1 MLKLGQ
7 QPIIFSDL
15 DGTLLDHNDYSI
27 DAVEPVLKKLALLSV
42 DVIPTT
48 SKTFAELQFI
58 MPQLGLKTPFI
69 VENGAAVFIPKPKLE
84 TKYKNKTNTTLMN
97 QPEGTES
104 IQGYWRKPFTQPRSH
119 WQASI
124 EQAKRQFEGCFSLM
138 TEMSATEVAEL
149 TGLTE
154 EEAQRAL
161 QRDYSEPISWH
172 GSAEQEQCFI
182 EFMQQCGATVLKGG
196 RFLHIGGCAQKGI
209 AMEWLMNV
217 YQKDLLQQEDLLQRA
232 GQQKDWFSI
241 ALGDSGNDI
250 SMLELADIAVR
261 IRSEHHDFP
270 ILSREEGVIDSDS
283 YGPTGWAECIQRILS
298 LE

>member
-27 DAVEPVLKKLALLSV
+27 DAVEPFLKKLVHLSV

-48 SKTFAELQFI
+48 SKTFAELQFL
-58 MPQLGLKTPFI
+58 MPQLGLTTPFI
-69 VENGAAVFIPKPKLE
+69 VENGAAVFIPKPK
-84 TKYKNKTNTTLMN
+84 TAITLMN

-104 IQGYWRKPFTQPRSH
+104 IQDYWRKSFTQPRSH

-124 EQAKRQFEGCFSLM
+124 EQAKRKFKGCFSLM
-138 TEMSATEVAEL
+138 TEMSATQVAEF

-172 GSAEQEQCFI
+172 GSVEQEQGFI

-217 YQKDLLQQEDLLQRA
+217 YQRDLLQQT

-270 ILSREEGVIDSDS
+270 ILSREEGIIDSDS
-283 YGPTGWAECIQRILS
+283 YGPTGWAECVSKILD
-298 LE
+298 LKQ

>member
-7 QPIIFSDL
+7 QSIIFSELIIFSDL

-27 DAVEPVLKKLALLSV
+27 DAVEPVLKKLALLNV

-58 MPQLGLKTPFI
+58 MPKLGLTTSFI
-69 VENGAAVFIPKPKLE
+69 VENGAAVFIPK
-84 TKYKNKTNTTLMN
+84 TMLMN

-104 IQGYWRKPFTQPRSH
+104 IQDYWRKSFTQPRSH
-119 WQASI
+119 WQTSI
-124 EQAKRQFEGCFSLM
+124 EQAKREFKGCFSLM
-138 TEMSATEVAEL
+138 TKMSATEVAEL

-161 QRDYSEPISWH
+161 QRDYGEPVKWH
-172 GSAEQEQCFI
+172 GSAEQELCFI

-217 YQKDLLQQEDLLQRA
+217 YQNELLLQRDLLQKS

-270 ILSREEGVIDSDS
+270 VLAREEGVIDSDS
-283 YGPTGWAECIQRILS
+283 YGPTGWAECMQRLLS

>member
-7 QPIIFSDL
+7 QLIIFSDL

-27 DAVEPVLKKLALLSV
+27 DAVEPVLKKLVRLSV

-58 MPQLGLKTPFI
+58 MPQLGLTTPFI
-69 VENGAAVFIPKPKLE
+69 VENGAAVFIPK
-84 TKYKNKTNTTLMN
+84 TNTALMN

-104 IQGYWRKPFTQPRSH
+104 IQNYWRKSFTQPRSH
-119 WQASI
+119 WQPYI

-138 TEMSATEVAEL
+138 TEMSATQVAKL

-161 QRDYSEPISWH
+161 QRDYSEPVSWH
-172 GSAEQEQCFI
+172 GSVEQEQGFI

-217 YQKDLLQQEDLLQRA
+217 YQRDILQQT

-261 IRSEHHDFP
+261 ISSEHHDFP
-270 ILSREEGVIDSDS
+270 VLSREQGVIDSDS
-283 YGPTGWAECIQRILS
+283 YGPTGWAECMSKILD
-298 LE
+298 LKQ

>member
-27 DAVEPVLKKLALLSV
+27 DAVEPLLKKLVHLSV

-58 MPQLGLKTPFI
+58 MPQLGLTTPFI
-69 VENGAAVFIPKPKLE
+69 VENGAAVFIPKPK
-84 TKYKNKTNTTLMN
+84 TATTLMN

-104 IQGYWRKPFTQPRSH
+104 IQDYWCKSFTQPRSH
-119 WQASI
+119 WQPYI

-138 TEMSATEVAEL
+138 TEMSAAQVAEL
-149 TGLTE
+149 TSLTE

-161 QRDYSEPISWH
+161 QRDYSEPVSWH
-172 GSAEQEQCFI
+172 GSVEQEQCFI
-182 EFMQQCGATVLKGG
+182 EFMQLCGATVLKGG
-196 RFLHIGGCAQKGI
+196 RFLHIGGWAQKGI

-217 YQKDLLQQEDLLQRA
+217 YQKDFLQQT
-232 GQQKDWFSI
+232 GQQKESENHD
-241 ALGDSGNDI
+241 ALNEFAPRYP
-250 SMLELADIAVR
+250 L
-261 IRSEHHDFP
+261 IR
-270 ILSREEGVIDSDS
+270 
-283 YGPTGWAECIQRILS
+283 AC
-298 LE
+298 

>member
-1 MLKLGQ
+1 MLKLSQ
-7 QPIIFSDL
+7 RPIIFTDL

-27 DAVEPVLKKLALLSV
+27 DAVEPILKKLALLRV

-69 VENGAAVFIPKPKLE
+69 VENGAAVFIPKPK
-84 TKYKNKTNTTLMN
+84 TATTLMN

-104 IQGYWRKPFTQPRSH
+104 IQDYWCKSFTQTRSH
-119 WQASI
+119 WQPYI

-161 QRDYSEPISWH
+161 QRDYSEPVSWH

-209 AMEWLMNV
+209 AMEWLMNA
-217 YQKDLLQQEDLLQRA
+217 YQQT

-270 ILSREEGVIDSDS
+270 ILSREDGVIDSDS

>member
-1 MLKLGQ
+1 MRKLDQ
-7 QPIIFSDL
+7 QLIIFSDL

-27 DAVEPVLKKLALLSV
+27 DAVVPVLNKLTQRSV

-48 SKTFAELQFI
+48 SKTFSELQFI
-58 MPQLGLKTPFI
+58 MPKLGLNTPFI
-69 VENGAAVFIPKPKLE
+69 IENGAAVFIPK
-84 TKYKNKTNTTLMN
+84 TILMS

-104 IQGYWRKPFTQPRSH
+104 IQDYWQKSFTQPRSH

-154 EEAQRAL
+154 KEAQRAL
-161 QRDYSEPISWH
+161 QRNYSEPISWH
-172 GSAEQEQCFI
+172 GSVEQEQCFI

-217 YQKDLLQQEDLLQRA
+217 YQRDLLQQT

-250 SMLELADIAVR
+250 SMLESADIAVR

-270 ILSREEGVIDSDS
+270 ILSREQGVIDSDS
-283 YGPTGWAECIQRILS
+283 YGPTGWAECMSKILE
-298 LE
+298 LNQ

>member
-7 QPIIFSDL
+7 QPIIFTDL

-27 DAVEPVLKKLALLSV
+27 DAVEPLLKKLVHLSV

-58 MPQLGLKTPFI
+58 MPQLGLTTPFI
-69 VENGAAVFIPKPKLE
+69 VENGAAVFIPKFKPKA
-84 TKYKNKTNTTLMN
+84 KTATTLIN

-104 IQGYWRKPFTQPRSH
+104 IQDYWCKSFTQPRSH
-119 WQASI
+119 WLPYI
-124 EQAKRQFEGCFSLM
+124 EQAKRQFDGCFSLM

-172 GSAEQEQCFI
+172 GSVEQEQCFI

-217 YQKDLLQQEDLLQRA
+217 YQRDLLQQT

-270 ILSREEGVIDSDS
+270 ILFREQGVIDSDS
-283 YGPTGWAECIQRILS
+283 YGPTGWAECMSKILD
-298 LE
+298 LKQ

>member
-1 MLKLGQ
+1 MRNANQK
-7 QPIIFSDL
+7 PIIFTDL

-27 DAVEPVLKKLALLSV
+27 DAVEPVLKKLARLNV

-58 MPQLGLKTPFI
+58 MPKLGLTTPFI
-69 VENGAAVFIPKPKLE
+69 VENGAAVFIPK
-84 TKYKNKTNTTLMN
+84 TNTALMS

-104 IQGYWRKPFTQPRSH
+104 IQDYWRKSFTHPRSY
-119 WQASI
+119 WQPYI
-124 EQAKRQFEGCFSLM
+124 EQAKRQFEGCFRLM
-138 TEMSATEVAEL
+138 TDMSATEVAEL

-154 EEAQRAL
+154 EDAKNAL
-161 QRDYSEPISWH
+161 QRDYGEPVSWH
-172 GSAEQEQCFI
+172 GSAEQEQYFI
-182 EFMQQCGATVLKGG
+182 EFMQRCGATVLKGG
-196 RFLHIGGCAQKGI
+196 RFLHIGGSAQKGI

-217 YQKDLLQQEDLLQRA
+217 YQRDLLQQGDLLLQT

-270 ILSREEGVIDSDS
+270 VLYREQGVIDSDS
-283 YGPTGWAECIQRILS
+283 YGPTGWVECVNHILD
-298 LE
+298 LKQ

>member
-1 MLKLGQ
+1 
-7 QPIIFSDL
+7 
-15 DGTLLDHNDYSI
+15 
-27 DAVEPVLKKLALLSV
+27 
-42 DVIPTT
+42 
-48 SKTFAELQFI
+48 
-58 MPQLGLKTPFI
+58 
-69 VENGAAVFIPKPKLE
+69 
-84 TKYKNKTNTTLMN
+84 
-97 QPEGTES
+97 
-104 IQGYWRKPFTQPRSH
+104 
-119 WQASI
+119 
-124 EQAKRQFEGCFSLM
+124 M
-138 TEMSATEVAEL
+138 TEMSATQVAEF

-172 GSAEQEQCFI
+172 GSVEQEQGFI

-217 YQKDLLQQEDLLQRA
+217 YQRDLLQQT

-283 YGPTGWAECIQRILS
+283 YGPTGWAECIQLILS

>member
-27 DAVEPVLKKLALLSV
+27 DAVEPLLKKLVHLSV

-48 SKTFAELQFI
+48 SKTFAELQFL
-58 MPQLGLKTPFI
+58 MPQLGLTTPFI
-69 VENGAAVFIPKPKLE
+69 VENGAAVFIPKPK
-84 TKYKNKTNTTLMN
+84 TATTLMN

-104 IQGYWRKPFTQPRSH
+104 IQDYWRKSFTQPRSH

-124 EQAKRQFEGCFSLM
+124 EQAKRKFKGCFSLM
-138 TEMSATEVAEL
+138 TEMSATQVAEF

-172 GSAEQEQCFI
+172 GSVEQEQGFI

-217 YQKDLLQQEDLLQRA
+217 YQRDLLQQT

-270 ILSREEGVIDSDS
+270 ILSREEGIIDSDS
-283 YGPTGWAECIQRILS
+283 YGPTGWAECVSKILD
-298 LE
+298 LKQ

>member
-1 MLKLGQ
+1 MLKLSQ
-7 QPIIFSDL
+7 RPIIFSDL

-48 SKTFAELQFI
+48 SKTFAELQFL
-58 MPQLGLKTPFI
+58 MPQLGLTTPFI
-69 VENGAAVFIPKPKLE
+69 VENGAAVFIPKP
-84 TKYKNKTNTTLMN
+84 NPKTNTALMN

-104 IQGYWRKPFTQPRSH
+104 IQDYWYKSFTQPRSH
-119 WQASI
+119 WQTSI

-138 TEMSATEVAEL
+138 TEMSATQVAEL

-161 QRDYSEPISWH
+161 QRDYSEPVSWH
-172 GSAEQEQCFI
+172 GSVEQEQSFI

-217 YQKDLLQQEDLLQRA
+217 YQRDLLQQGDLLQKA
-232 GQQKDWFSI
+232 EQQKDWFSI

-270 ILSREEGVIDSDS
+270 ILSREQGVIDSDN
-283 YGPTGWAECIQRILS
+283 YGPTGWAECVNHILD
-298 LE
+298 LKQ

>member
-1 MLKLGQ
+1 MLKFGQ

-27 DAVEPVLKKLALLSV
+27 DAVEPLLKKLALLSV

-69 VENGAAVFIPKPKLE
+69 VENGAAVFIPKPK
-84 TKYKNKTNTTLMN
+84 TATTLMN
-97 QPEGTES
+97 QPEGTVS
-104 IQGYWRKPFTQPRSH
+104 IQDYWCKSFTQPRSH
-119 WQASI
+119 WQDSI

-138 TEMSATEVAEL
+138 TEMSATQVAEL

-154 EEAQRAL
+154 EETQRAL

-172 GSAEQEQCFI
+172 GSVEQEQCFI

-217 YQKDLLQQEDLLQRA
+217 YQSELLLQRDLLQKS

>member
-1 MLKLGQ
+1 MLKFGQ
-7 QPIIFSDL
+7 QSIIFSELIIFSDL
-15 DGTLLDHNDYSI
+15 DGTLLDHSDYSI

-58 MPQLGLKTPFI
+58 MPKLGLTTPFI
-69 VENGAAVFIPKPKLE
+69 VENGAAVFIPK
-84 TKYKNKTNTTLMN
+84 TMLMN
-97 QPEGTES
+97 QPEGIES
-104 IQGYWRKPFTQPRSH
+104 IQDYWCKSFTQPRSH

-124 EQAKRQFEGCFSLM
+124 EQAKREFKGCFSLM

-161 QRDYSEPISWH
+161 QRDYGEPVKWH
-172 GSAEQEQCFI
+172 GSAEQELRFI

-217 YQKDLLQQEDLLQRA
+217 YQSELLQQRDLLQKS

-270 ILSREEGVIDSDS
+270 VLAREEGVIDSDS
-283 YGPTGWAECIQRILS
+283 YGPTGWAECMQRLLS